1 MRIRKIATSVGIL
14 GKILNS
20 KSSSK
25 QDTYS
30 CDYINN
36 NFNVTVSP
44 ETPKDAFDL
53 WVKSSPSLK
62 LEEKGY
68 TSTLNGLTVTV
79 DNNYD
84 IMFNGTTSK
93 ETQFDFSTYPISKN
107 ENIMS
112 VKGGNEN
119 CQCGIYFFN
128 DSGAYVAGIRSTN
141 GSKVIQSLTDNMTK
155 YKATIKIPAGTK
167 LTNYRPKMQIIY
179 GSKDVEYSAYVE
191 PAIYVKTNERYNL
204 ISNKDIYAE
213 GENLIGEFLGK
224 PLYRQV
230 FLLSPNIDASQTA
243 VSFDVPLENV
253 AELMIDDATMI
264 KDTKSSPY
272 NYTFPFV
279 HSDINN
285 CIGGYPTIEQNKIIM
300 NIRKGNKISLY
311 GIRLVLKYTK
321 TTD

>member
-1 MRIRKIATSVGIL
+1 MRIKKIATSIGVL

-79 DNNYD
+79 DDNYD

-179 GSKDVEYSAYVE
+179 GSNDIEYSAYVE
-191 PAIYVKTNERYNL
+191 PAVYARTNERYSL
-204 ISNKDIYAE
+204 IANKVIYAE
-213 GENLIGEFLGK
+213 GETLIGEFLGK
-224 PLYRQV
+224 PLYRKVIEYRQTETIGKEGSV
-230 FLLSPNIDASQTA
+230 TNITIPHNINNFKQIVNYSGVSSLGNVLPILSGSSSVTQSANI
-243 VSFDVPLENV
+243 SF
-253 AELMIDDATMI
+253 IDDTGI
-264 KDTKSSPY
+264 ILRI
-272 NYTFPFV
+272 
-279 HSDINN
+279 INVELAARTW
-285 CIGGYPTIEQNKIIM
+285 YFT
-300 NIRKGNKISLY
+300 
-311 GIRLVLKYTK
+311 LKYTK